1 MLHKVLSYEDIDE
14 LLSYDKE
21 NGKIYQKKNRPKIA
35 VGSEAGT
42 VTPFGYRYVQL
53 FGRKYPIHHL
63 VWLFETKSFPKKFL
77 DHKDGNRLNNKFS
90 NLREVTKK
98 QNNENR
104 GKQKNNKT
112 GFKGVS
118 LNAKLQKY
126 VAQIQHNGNT
136 VYLGVFK
143 TPEEASLV
151 YQSAAKELFSHYKK

>member
-1 MLHKVLSYEDIDE
+1 MSHKVLSYADFDE

-21 NGKIYQKKNRPKIA
+21 NGKIYQKKKRQKVA

-42 VTPFGYRYVQL
+42 ITPFGHRYAQL

-77 DHKDGNRLNNKFS
+77 DHKDGNPINNKFS
-90 NLREVTKK
+90 NLREVTTK
-98 QNNENR
+98 QNTENR

-118 LNAKLQKY
+118 FNCRLQKY
-126 VAQIQHNGNT
+126 VAQIQHNSKT
-136 VYLGVFK
+136 IYLGVYK
-143 TPEEASLV
+143 TPEEASFM

>member
-1 MLHKVLSYEDIDE
+1 M
-14 LLSYDKE
+14 
-21 NGKIYQKKNRPKIA
+21 
-35 VGSEAGT
+35 
-42 VTPFGYRYVQL
+42 
-53 FGRKYPIHHL
+53 

-112 GFKGVS
+112 GFKGVC
-118 LNAKLQKY
+118 LNARLQKY

-143 TPEEASLV
+143 TPQEASLV